1 MQNFNA
7 EEKPKRTVRNATLAL
22 LGAGMLVYAV
32 FFAIQVFSIRS
43 QILSGT
49 YDPSGILGTSFDA
62 YGARTS
68 GAGGANVDQR
78 GAYDVATFD
87 DPSLG
92 PANAKVTIVEF
103 GDFECPF
110 CKQSFPIIRTLA
122 QEFKDDVRLVY
133 RDFPLETIHPK
144 ARFAAAAGYCAEEQG
159 LFWALHDKLFQN
171 QEDLSQAAIM
181 GYANQIGADSAAF
194 AACVSS
200 QAAQDEVNK
209 DIADGQAAGVLGTPT
224 WFINGIRVAGV
235 IPEDVFRQIII
246 ELAK

>member
-7 EEKPKRTVRNATLAL
+7 EEKPRHTVRNAIFALAGVGIL
-22 LGAGMLVYAV
+22 IYAF
-32 FFAIQVFSIRS
+32 FFAIQVLSIRG

-49 YDPSGILGTSFDA
+49 YDFDA
-62 YGARTS
+62 YGASTS

-78 GAYDVATFD
+78 GTYDVATFD

-92 PANAKVTIVEF
+92 LSNAKVTIVEF

-110 CKQSFPIIRTLA
+110 CKQSYPTIRTLA
-122 QEFKDDVRLVY
+122 QEFKDDVRVVY
-133 RDFPLETIHPK
+133 RDFPLETIHPN
-144 ARFAAAAGYCAEEQG
+144 ARFAALAGYCAEEQN
-159 LFWALHDKLFQN
+159 LFWPLHDKLFQN
-171 QEDLSQAAIM
+171 QEDLSQAAIA
-181 GYANQIGADSAAF
+181 GYANQIGADARAF

-200 QAAQDEVNK
+200 QAARDEVNR

-246 ELAK
+246 KLTK